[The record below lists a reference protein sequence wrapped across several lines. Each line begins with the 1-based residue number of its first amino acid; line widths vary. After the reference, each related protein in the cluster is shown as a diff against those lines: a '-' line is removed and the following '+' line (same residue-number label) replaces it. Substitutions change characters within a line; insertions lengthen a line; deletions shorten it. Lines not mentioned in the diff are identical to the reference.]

1 MVFLALI
8 GLLVLS
14 HTCEG
19 RRGGGRPGRA
29 RSPPASDA
37 QTQEGRRGGGQGQA
51 QSALSDAQAQ
61 FRGCPKPGRRNCR
74 DGGTCDEGTCTEIAE
89 CPDPTVSY
97 CKVSHMILHPVIT
110 LNFHCVKIDL

>member
-19 RRGGGRPGRA
+19 RPGRGRPGRG
-29 RSPPASDA
+29 RSAPASDA

-51 QSALSDAQAQ
+51 GSALSDALAQ

-89 CPDPTVSY
+89 CTDRTVSY
-97 CKVSHMILHPVIT
+97 CKVSHMILPLVIT
-110 LNFHCVKIDL
+110 LNFHCAKINL